1 MQPPSSSSSQLR
13 AGTQGPRAAGWG
25 GHTYLAE
32 TGLPGGPGAASLI
45 TAHDLLIWR
54 RKVCVG
60 REGGNKMDIIWTE
73 WGGVVGRSPRAR
85 GSLCWTRDSDLG
97 AGGLGRC
104 RGWRVRYSLVGLH
117 FPLGWMGL
125 PS

>member
-1 MQPPSSSSSQLR
+1 MQPPSSSSQLR
-13 AGTQGPRAAGWG
+13 AGTQGPRGVGWG

-32 TGLPGGPGAASLI
+32 TGFPGGPGAASLI
-45 TAHDLLIWR
+45 TAHNLLVWR
-54 RKVCVG
+54 RKVGIG

-73 WGGVVGRSPRAR
+73 WEGVGHSPRAR
-85 GSLCWTRDSDLG
+85 GSLCWTRASGLG

-104 RGWRVRYSLVGLH
+104 CRWRVLYSLVGLH